1 MFGNTSYMHIASPA
15 LEKADGYTIGC
26 PPVLSLLCD
35 VLYHSLKH
43 FTLIFPYASYEDGV
57 VVRSESPWKTPAES
71 SSAMPKVT
79 PERSTTP
86 RLGAGTPEHLIME
99 QFSIFLSAPRYC
111 G

>member
-1 MFGNTSYMHIASPA
+1 MHEPRVTAWGGCPGDGTEMFGNTSYMHIASPA

-57 VVRSESPWKTPAES
+57 VVRSES
-71 SSAMPKVT
+71 
-79 PERSTTP
+79 
-86 RLGAGTPEHLIME
+86 
-99 QFSIFLSAPRYC
+99 
-111 G
+111 